1 VSDKNSKKPTQSSTA
16 SKPSTAQDIDSAKN
30 KARWFRYVPKQ
41 PELPELD
48 HIFDLYWGGPER
60 RITSLT
66 LKIISVNVIALIMLL
81 FGVLYLGQYQNS
93 IIESKLQNFE
103 READIISLA
112 ISGIDPYSPDTKDK
126 ILQMID
132 GTDQEIKVFDENANL
147 IFSRK
152 SSSNILPKR
161 EDLNSIKILK
171 NTASLITSILPDT
184 KTIPNYPEN
193 INDNPLNT
201 PNLKEALAG
210 IASLSAWQDR
220 EEEIVLSAGLPII
233 KNEQTIGALIIIRQ
247 GHDIKRAIGEVW
259 RGIIKIFFATLLIT
273 IILSIFLAGTIA
285 KPLKKLANAAEAV
298 RTGRATG
305 EDIPDLSGRYDEIG
319 DLSLVL
325 RSMTD
330 ALWAKMDSI
339 ESFAA
344 DVSHELKNP
353 LTSLKSAIE
362 TLQKVKK
369 KADREKLLDIINHD
383 IHRMDRLITDI
394 SSASR
399 LDAELSRE
407 AFNEIEI
414 TAIINE
420 LLESYKNPIQREPGI
435 SQEKE
440 VFITTSG
447 KTIQLITNAD
457 QDCYI
462 NGAPNRLKQVFQNL
476 IDNALSFSQ
485 ENAKI
490 TVTIN
495 RGEKLIAIHIDD
507 EGPGIPENK
516 LETIFDR
523 FYTERPEE
531 FYGQNSG
538 LGLSICKQ
546 IIESHRGEIF
556 AENRRDDK
564 GNIIGARFNVILK
577 VRKNA

>member
-1 VSDKNSKKPTQSSTA
+1 
-16 SKPSTAQDIDSAKN
+16 
-30 KARWFRYVPKQ
+30 
-41 PELPELD
+41 
-48 HIFDLYWGGPER
+48 
-60 RITSLT
+60 
-66 LKIISVNVIALIMLL
+66 MLL